1 MEVEFKI
8 SNYHKI
14 LKISTIQVK
23 NLEFNGNLEMIF
35 TSNDY
40 INKYLNVYLK
50 DEDLKIYNALKPVI
64 KKSSLAAAFM

>member
-1 MEVEFKI
+1 
-8 SNYHKI
+8 
-14 LKISTIQVK
+14 
-23 NLEFNGNLEMIF
+23 MIF

-40 INKYLNVYLK
+40 INKYLNVCLK